1 MIPGFPGK
9 CPAELGGEGISS
21 NYTMEQMCGTSQD
34 SQDNYITTLSLPL
47 QTLLSFVCQMS

>member
-47 QTLLSFVCQMS
+47 QTLLSFMCQMS